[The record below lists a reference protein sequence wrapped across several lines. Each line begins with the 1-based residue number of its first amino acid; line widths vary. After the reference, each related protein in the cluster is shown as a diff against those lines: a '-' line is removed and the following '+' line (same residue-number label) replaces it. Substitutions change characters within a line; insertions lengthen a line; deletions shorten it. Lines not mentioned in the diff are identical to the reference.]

1 MHRDPAS
8 SLYFPQ
14 KTVPPSVARRIFFA
28 EFVDAFM
35 FSTVS
40 NGLAAMTRMRTLCFS
55 LWMPAFFAL
64 VLAFFGLSPTAVA
77 ASADSIAQASM
88 SDEAERSSRPQN
100 SSSFIGM
107 GMTTGTPSGDVRAAI
122 QPQLHTLGVPRAVLD
137 VKVNEAD
144 LFSLP
149 SPMELRRP
157 IRIGIQASLG
167 ESIHAPWLAYT
178 VAELRHAIGRDRVR
192 ILWLDDD
199 SLLLGVQ
206 SRQLDFV
213 MSDPDTVLR
222 AQRGDAMETL
232 ATFRPVEAGRAE
244 DAQAGVI
251 FMKRTGAGASAFS
264 QKTPLEVPI
273 EAMRGKTIA
282 AVVPDALA
290 GWLAPAA
297 LLVRNGV
304 KMEQL
309 LRNTTF
315 YGTNAEAVLGAVLQ
329 GEERVG
335 FLPSCALERL
345 EAQGKVSIARD
356 LVIVNPVKNDKL
368 ACIHSTAVYPGW
380 SFSTLPTTDPALKKS
395 MNALLYSMTND
406 AYGGEWTLPA
416 LNRTVFDMFY
426 ELKIGPYE
434 DLASWSFERF
444 MRENAEGLALSVLGT
459 FIVISYVVSLSV
471 LVRRKTKELREAL
484 ASRDL
489 VEAEAAQSRAHI
501 ANLER
506 TGIVGQM
513 STIIAHELKQ
523 PLSAIMNYANGLHR
537 RTKAGKFDQESF
549 NWALEEI
556 VSEADRA
563 SEIVNRVRAYAKHDY
578 PPRKVTDLADVI
590 SNAIT
595 TFRRSRQTKAEIIVR
610 VSRHSMAEV
619 DAWEIELA
627 VLNLLKNA
635 ADAVSGVFHPQIEV
649 ALEPLDAKTWALTV
663 ADNGPYLSD
672 EQLALFF
679 KPLRTTKGAKGLGL
693 GLSIIANIAERHTG
707 RITVERTGSRGVK
720 FTFTLPRIA
729 EKAEPIEDLMLPPKL
744 AVYDGSPSTAGETV
758 SSTSPTGTNAP
769 GEKPDRPAY

>member
-1 MHRDPAS
+1 MHDIRS
-8 SLYFPQ
+8 RLQLF
-14 KTVPPSVARRIFFA
+14 K
-28 EFVDAFM
+28 
-35 FSTVS
+35 
-40 NGLAAMTRMRTLCFS
+40 AA
-55 LWMPAFFAL
+55 AAL
-64 VLAFFGLSPTAVA
+64 VLFAAAASQGA
-77 ASADSIAQASM
+77 ASAESA
-88 SDEAERSSRPQN
+88 RPEGGARPPVA
-100 SSSFIGM
+100 SSFIGM
-107 GMTTGTPSGDVRAAI
+107 GTATGTPSGDVRAAI
-122 QPQLHTLGVPRAVLD
+122 QPQLHTLGVPHAVSAVPVD
-137 VKVNEAD
+137 PKD

-149 SPMELRRP
+149 TPMELRRP
-157 IRIGIQASLG
+157 LRIGIQASLG
-167 ESIHAPWLAYT
+167 ESQYAPWLAYT
-178 VAELRHAIGRDRVR
+178 AAQLRHAIGQNFVR
-192 ILWLDDD
+192 ILWLDDS
-199 SLLLGVQ
+199 SLMLGVQ

-213 MSDPDTVLR
+213 VSDPDTVLR

-232 ATFRPVEAGRAE
+232 ASFKPVEAGRAE
-244 DAQAGVI
+244 DSQAGVV
-251 FMKRTGAGASAFS
+251 FMKRIGAGPAPEKS
-264 QKTPLEVPI
+264 PI
-273 EAMRGKTIA
+273 EASVDAIRGKTIA
-282 AVVPDALA
+282 ALSHEGLA

-297 LLVRNGV
+297 MLMRHDV

-309 LRNTTF
+309 LRNVTF
-315 YGTNAEAVLGAVLQ
+315 YGPRPEAVLDAVLA

-335 FLPSCALERL
+335 FLPSCVLERL
-345 EAQGKVSIARD
+345 EKDERVSIARD
-356 LVIVNPVKNDKL
+356 LVIVKPVKNDKL
-368 ACIHSTAVYPGW
+368 ACIHSTAAYPGW

-395 MNALLYSMTND
+395 MNALLYSMTNER
-406 AYGGEWTLPA
+406 YGGEWTLPA

-426 ELKIGPYE
+426 ELKIGPYA

-444 MRENAEGLALSVLGT
+444 MRENAEGLALTVLAT

-484 ASRDL
+484 AARDL
-489 VEAEAAQSRAHI
+489 IEAEAAQSRAHI

-578 PPRKVTDLADVI
+578 PPRKVTDLCDVI

-595 TFRRSRQTKAEIIVR
+595 TFRRSRQTKAEIVVR
-610 VSRHSMAEV
+610 VSRGSMAEV

-679 KPLRTTKGAKGLGL
+679 KPLRTTKGPKGLGL
-693 GLSIIANIAERHTG
+693 GLSIIANIAERHAG
-707 RITVERTGSRGVK
+707 RITVERNGSRGVK
-720 FTFTLPRIA
+720 FTFTLPRVA
-729 EKAEPIEDLMLPPKL
+729 QKEEPIEALMLPPKL
-744 AVYDGSPSTAGETV
+744 SVLEGSPA
-758 SSTSPTGTNAP
+758 AP
-769 GEKPDRPAY
+769 GEKTEKPH